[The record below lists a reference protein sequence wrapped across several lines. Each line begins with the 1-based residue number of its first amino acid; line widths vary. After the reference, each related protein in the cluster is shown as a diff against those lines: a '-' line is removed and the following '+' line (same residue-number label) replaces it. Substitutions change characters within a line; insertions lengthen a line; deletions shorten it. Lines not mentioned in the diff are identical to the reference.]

1 MTNNIKVSEVMTK
14 GIVVANVNST
24 FTEVMR
30 FFTEY
35 KIQHLPVA
43 DGDRIIG
50 IISVNDMLS
59 FLFKE
64 LKGKRVDVPALNES
78 FKIAEVMTDG
88 PVTITPEDTIGR
100 VVDLLSGG
108 GFQALPVTRD
118 GIIQG
123 IVTNKDLV
131 RMLQWEYTH

>member
-1 MTNNIKVSEVMTK
+1 MTK

-43 DGDRIIG
+43 EGDRIIG

-59 FLFKE
+59 FLFAE
-64 LKGKRVDVPALNES
+64 VRNGRIDMLTLNTS
-78 FKIAEVMTDG
+78 FKVAEVMTDK
-88 PVTITPEDTIGR
+88 PITITPEDNIGR
-100 VVDLLSGG
+100 VVDLLSSGS
-108 GFQALPVTRD
+108 FQALPVTND

-131 RMLQWEYTH
+131 RMLQWEYSH

>member
-1 MTNNIKVSEVMTK
+1 MTNQIKVSEVMTK
-14 GIVVANVNST
+14 SVIVANVNST

-43 DGDRIIG
+43 EGDRIIG
-50 IISVNDMLS
+50 IISLNDMMS
-59 FLFKE
+59 FFFKE
-64 LKGKRVDVPALNES
+64 VKKGRVDHISLNET
-78 FKIAEVMTDG
+78 FHVAEVMTSE
-88 PVTITPEDTIGR
+88 PITISPDDTVGR
-100 VVDLLSGG
+100 VVDLLSSRN
-108 GFQALPVTRD
+108 FQALPVTRD
-118 GIIQG
+118 GVIQG